1 MAQKPIRLEQL
12 GISLDDIVVH
22 LQDTAIV
29 TKEIIKEIDTAAVAA
44 LVNQLVSQLVAEEI
58 SKIPPPAAIELSL
71 DESSIRK
78 IVATEIAKI
87 PKPVQKVTNQI
98 VEKLDTKAVQQV
110 IIDELKTKLLDQVNK
125 QVINQEIEKDFKRR
139 NPPAPKK
146 PVLTLAQYKV
156 AANRKIDEK
165 ASTLRSRYITT
176 VPGQEALYAEKV
188 AEATD
193 FITEGYTSDITMFPL
208 LNAEVKATE
217 LTSRQV
223 ADGIIEKK
231 SQWIHL
237 NAKIEEARIRAKRI
251 IESNKVDSVQQV
263 DKITNQTLS
272 ILDKL

>member
-1 MAQKPIRLEQL
+1 MGQKPIRLEQL

-22 LQDTAIV
+22 LQDKAIV
-29 TKEIIKEIDTAAVAA
+29 KTEVIKEIDTVAVNL
-44 LVNQLVSQLVAEEI
+44 LVNQLVTQLVADEI
-58 SKIPPPAAIELSL
+58 SKLPPPPALELSL

-87 PKPVQKVTNQI
+87 PAPVQKVTNQI

-110 IIDELKTKLLDQVNK
+110 IVDELKNKLVEQVNK
-125 QVINQEIEKDFKRR
+125 QVINQEIEKDFKKR
-139 NPPAPKK
+139 NPPPPKK

-176 VPGQEALYAEKV
+176 VPGQEAVYAEKV

-193 FITEGYTSDITMFPL
+193 FITEGYTSDISLFPL
-208 LNAEVKATE
+208 LHAEVKATE
-217 LTSRQV
+217 LTPKQV

-237 NAKIEEARIRAKRI
+237 NAQIEEARIRAKRI
-251 IESNKVDSVQQV
+251 IESNKVDTVEKV
-263 DKITNQTLS
+263 DKMTNQTLS